1 MIRHPPRSPLSPTR
15 RPPDQKRIKPAVGD
29 PLPAS
34 GLQLQADLQ
43 AAKLRYLPANTPP
56 EQALELPELRLALK
70 GSPEQASLTLTG
82 QAKRGTQTAQIDTAL
97 QAGLAT
103 ARGAAPLDWQASID
117 RLQARLNPGQDLP
130 GPWQVQLAGKQPVQ
144 IAQRTTGRTVLSTTF
159 TASAGRLPGTPP
171 TLAPRPPKA
180 QAPQPRLL
188 ASGDNPAPPGGDGR
202 WALRRTGRAQALPL
216 AWVDALSMA
225 EEPPLAAMGLSG
237 DLSFNARWDLDTTDR
252 KSTRLNSSHLVISY
266 AVFCLKKKN
275 THIDTTVCLPTMY

>member
-1 MIRHPPRSPLSPTR
+1 
-15 RPPDQKRIKPAVGD
+15 VGD

-144 IAQRTTGRTVLSTTF
+144 IAQR
-159 TASAGRLPGTPP
+159 AGRHQRG
-171 TLAPRPPKA
+171 AKA
-180 QAPQPRLL
+180 QHEGIRHPVERQRPAAQRL
-188 ASGDNPAPPGGDGR
+188 AQRRQGHGRPGKAQRHRQRRKADRQQHPDRGCMRSRCTVERIRCARRSQAGGHGWQGFRNFPAAHG
-202 WALRRTGRAQALPL
+202 QACMN
-216 AWVDALSMA
+216 DKS
-225 EEPPLAAMGLSG
+225 AAM
-237 DLSFNARWDLDTTDR
+237 
-252 KSTRLNSSHLVISY
+252 
-266 AVFCLKKKN
+266 
-275 THIDTTVCLPTMY
+275 P